1 MKLLFD
7 FLPIVVFFAAFSI
20 AEGDAARTVDLANA
34 AFGGLAQGGSF
45 DAREASVLL
54 ASLVVMLATAA
65 QLSWLKRRR
74 RQVETTL
81 WVSLVLVLLLVG
93 LTIWL
98 RNDTFVRWKP
108 SVLYWALGVA
118 FWLSPMLFGRNLP
131 KALLGEHFDAPAWVW
146 LRLNLLWIGF
156 FSAMGLLNLWVA
168 YTFDTETWVNYK
180 LFGGIGLLFAF
191 TLAQALYLA
200 RHARSSPAD
209 RSPAAKAGGS
219 R

>member
-1 MKLLFD
+1 
-7 FLPIVVFFAAFSI
+7 
-20 AEGDAARTVDLANA
+20 
-34 AFGGLAQGGSF
+34 
-45 DAREASVLL
+45 VLL